1 METEAAS
8 AFEIE
13 KEERLPHRHNLNEMR
28 RSECCGFEC
37 FLEKLGLTGQ
47 LTKTEIEAGSNCM
60 FLCLAEQFLDQKLA
74 SNTPAD
80 RKVTAMAIRTVA
92 VDYME
97 RNRAEFE
104 CWLVR
109 DVRDRDNF
117 FNYCKSMRTEGR
129 QGDELMLKA
138 TALGLQ
144 LDIQVFKF
152 NTITGSICM
161 YHFPREKPSEDSA
174 EQIPR
179 EPDAE
184 MVEARQGTLNIACYD
199 YQHDGTTCHYNSVGK
214 RPAGYEG
221 TLLFRDPGSM
231 QTTKRRKSEK
241 QVRHVEGAA
250 ARATGA
256 LANEPS
262 SHSAGA
268 AELTRDRVSFSLLS
282 TKGLHAFEKQF
293 PSFCCPLCTSPLT

>member
-1 METEAAS
+1 M
-8 AFEIE
+8 
-13 KEERLPHRHNLNEMR
+13 HRHNLNEMR

-37 FLEKLGLTGQ
+37 FLEKFGLTGQ

-80 RKVTAMAIRTVA
+80 RKVTAMTIRNVA

-104 CWLVR
+104 CWLVS
-109 DVRDRDNF
+109 DRDNF
-117 FNYCKSMRTEGR
+117 FNWYCESMRTEGR
-129 QGDELMLKA
+129 QGDALMLKA
-138 TALGLQ
+138 AALGLQ

-184 MVEARQGTLNIACYD
+184 MVESRQDTLNVFVL
-199 YQHDGTTCHYNSVGK
+199 YNGANHFDAMLR
-214 RPAGYEG
+214 RP
-221 TLLFRDPGSM
+221 
-231 QTTKRRKSEK
+231 
-241 QVRHVEGAA
+241 
-250 ARATGA
+250 
-256 LANEPS
+256 
-262 SHSAGA
+262 
-268 AELTRDRVSFSLLS
+268 
-282 TKGLHAFEKQF
+282 
-293 PSFCCPLCTSPLT
+293 

>member
-1 METEAAS
+1 
-8 AFEIE
+8 
-13 KEERLPHRHNLNEMR
+13 
-28 RSECCGFEC
+28 
-37 FLEKLGLTGQ
+37 
-47 LTKTEIEAGSNCM
+47 
-60 FLCLAEQFLDQKLA
+60 
-74 SNTPAD
+74 
-80 RKVTAMAIRTVA
+80 
-92 VDYME
+92 
-97 RNRAEFE
+97 
-104 CWLVR
+104 
-109 DVRDRDNF
+109 
-117 FNYCKSMRTEGR
+117 
-129 QGDELMLKA
+129 
-138 TALGLQ
+138 
-144 LDIQVFKF
+144 
-152 NTITGSICM
+152 M

-184 MVEARQGTLNIACYD
+184 MVEARQGTLKIAHYA

-221 TLLFRDPGSM
+221 TLLFRDPGSR

-268 AELTRDRVSFSLLS
+268 AELTRDRVSFSSLS
-282 TKGLHAFEKQF
+282 KKELDAFEKQF
-293 PSFCCPLCTSPLT
+293 PWFCCPLCTSPLT